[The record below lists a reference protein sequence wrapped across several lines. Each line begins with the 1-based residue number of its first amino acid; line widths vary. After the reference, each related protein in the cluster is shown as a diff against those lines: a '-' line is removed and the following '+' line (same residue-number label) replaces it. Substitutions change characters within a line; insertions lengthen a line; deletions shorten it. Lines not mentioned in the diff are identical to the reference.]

1 VASSAE
7 PWLTDRPA
15 EDMTGARIIL
25 RRWSTGDTDELVEAV
40 NDTLDELRPWMPWA
54 QQPSTPEGMAVVV
67 AEAHSAWVEGR
78 EFQFVI
84 REDHGQHALVGCC
97 GLHNRVGVGALEIG
111 YWVRAGHTGQ
121 GIATEAARLLTRSA
135 VALDGVERVEIRC
148 DEANV
153 RSSAIPPK
161 VGFRLERVERRPPDA
176 PGETDHHM
184 VWVRGDGGSEEGRG
198 PSTA

>member
-1 VASSAE
+1 VESSIE
-7 PWLTDRPA
+7 PWLSDRPA
-15 EDMTGARIIL
+15 EAMTGAGIIVQ
-25 RRWSTGDTDELVEAV
+25 RWSTSDIDELVEAV

-54 QQPSTPEGMAVVV
+54 QQPSTSEGMAVVL
-67 AEAHSAWVEGR
+67 AEACSAWEERR
-78 EFQFVI
+78 EFSFVI
-84 REDHGQHALVGCC
+84 RDDHGQHDLVGCC

-135 VALDGVERVEIRC
+135 LALGRVECVEIRC

-153 RSSAIPPK
+153 RSAAIPPK
-161 VGFRLERVERRPPDA
+161 VGFRLDRVERRPPDS

-184 VWVRGDGGSEEGRG
+184 VWVKGDGGSEDGG
-198 PSTA
+198 GQSTA